1 MTTFTDVADLQSA
14 VGTLL
19 GPTDWVT
26 VTQARI
32 DGFADATDDHQWI
45 HVDPVR
51 AADGPFGGTIAHGY
65 LTLALVGRFTTEIL
79 DLAFTDSVI
88 NYGVNRVRFPSPAP
102 VGSLL
107 RARVRL
113 DALDTTPRGAQLTIT
128 TTVEREGDDRPV
140 CIAET
145 LLLLPGV
152 VL

>member
-1 MTTFTDVADLQSA
+1 MRVFQDLA
-14 VGTLL
+14 EFETAHGAEL
-19 GPTDWVT
+19 GPTDWVE
-26 VTQARI
+26 VDQQRVNV
-32 DGFADATDDHQWI
+32 FADATDDHQWI